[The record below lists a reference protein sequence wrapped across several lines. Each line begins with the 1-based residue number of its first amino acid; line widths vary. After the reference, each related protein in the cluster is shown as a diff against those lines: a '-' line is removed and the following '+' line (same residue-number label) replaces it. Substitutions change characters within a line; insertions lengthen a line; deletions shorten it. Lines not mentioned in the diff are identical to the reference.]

1 MQYDYKINQVLD
13 FKFIDPSKVSQ
24 ELNYGLSVD
33 NKSVYHSRDSQI
45 NNFYFLSPK
54 NHGIFWYQK
63 IEAPY
68 RTIFFLIIDFLS
80 ATMATKKSFY
90 KEWRR
95 EHER

>member
-1 MQYDYKINQVLD
+1 MQYDSKVNQIID
-13 FKFIDPSKVSQ
+13 FEFIDLSKISQ
-24 ELNYGLSVD
+24 ELNCELSVD
-33 NKSVYHSRDSQI
+33 NKSGYHSRDSQI

-63 IEAPY
+63 IDASY
-68 RTIFFLIIDFLS
+68 RTIFFLMIDFLS
-80 ATMATKKSFY
+80 ATMITKKSFY